1 MEVSIVQGEV
11 LGAFPEQW
19 SSAYCGKEST
29 AKRFEVRWLR
39 TLKANM
45 ITLA

>member
-19 SSAYCGKEST
+19 SSAYCGK
-29 AKRFEVRWLR
+29 VRWLR